1 MKTDT
6 IFIIALL
13 LIVIFLL
20 MKKPMYEGK
29 TNNGRL
35 SGRGGAVTIQPI
47 QPIGA

>member
-20 MKKPMYEGK
+20 MNKSTKEGMKTKP
-29 TNNGRL
+29 R
-35 SGRGGAVTIQPI
+35 PI
-47 QPIGA
+47 MPIGA